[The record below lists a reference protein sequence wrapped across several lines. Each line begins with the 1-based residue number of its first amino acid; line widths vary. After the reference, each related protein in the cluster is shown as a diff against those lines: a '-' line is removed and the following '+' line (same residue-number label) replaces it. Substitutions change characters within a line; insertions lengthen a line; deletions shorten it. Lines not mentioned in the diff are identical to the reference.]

1 MLFLEVMIICFSV
14 LFMISVVVL
23 KEDVVYESSLGCL
36 KRLLM
41 MFKCLIVD
49 I

>member
-23 KEDVVYESSLGCL
+23 KEDVVYESSL